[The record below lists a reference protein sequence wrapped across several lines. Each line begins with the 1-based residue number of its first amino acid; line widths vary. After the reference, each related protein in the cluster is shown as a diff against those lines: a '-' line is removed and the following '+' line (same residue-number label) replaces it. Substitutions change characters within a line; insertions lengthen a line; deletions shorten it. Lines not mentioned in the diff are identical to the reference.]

1 MAATPVLQL
10 REGDQIQV
18 KGGWFTL
25 AARPVPR
32 AVGDR
37 LTLTFVGGSHRSVH
51 WLASVTTNH
60 HQGES

>member
-1 MAATPVLQL
+1 MAATPVLDLQP
-10 REGDQIQV
+10 GDQIAH

-37 LTLTFVGGSHRSVH
+37 LTLTFVGGSQRSVH
-51 WLASVTTNH
+51 WLATVTTNH
-60 HQGES
+60 QGEL